1 MSSFGTA
8 FLEGWYPVGGWSF
21 VRTSM
26 RLMRPDSGLGK
37 VPRLEEDEE
46 SQLLR
51 LQTAAF
57 SFRSIPTCRL
67 ENRRRLGDFESSMY
81 SYIDSYVDGG
91 VS

>member
-8 FLEGWYPVGGWSF
+8 FLEGWCPAEGWSF

-37 VPRLEEDEE
+37 VPRLDEEEE

-51 LQTAAF
+51 L
-57 SFRSIPTCRL
+57 
-67 ENRRRLGDFESSMY
+67 
-81 SYIDSYVDGG
+81 
-91 VS
+91 

>member
-8 FLEGWYPVGGWSF
+8 FLDGWCPAEGWSF

-37 VPRLEEDEE
+37 VPRPEGEEE

-51 LQTAAF
+51 L
-57 SFRSIPTCRL
+57 
-67 ENRRRLGDFESSMY
+67 
-81 SYIDSYVDGG
+81 
-91 VS
+91 